1 MKKEEEN
8 ILKLIEKNKIIIKNT
23 IQKLEKNVIKK
34 NPIEMNWNLNDITID
49 FPDRKKTKEK
59 ERKIN
64 DNIEKEKDFS
74 FGDNMKEKTKD
85 KENKNYSYNNKNQNY
100 CTKNHKND
108 IIKVKKLKTI
118 DKRIN
123 INISYLCYEP
133 PFENREQNKK
143 DIKDKNKS
151 YMICSEFIANFCGK
165 KNMHINCDKKG
176 NEKVKFFTE
185 LASIKEEDNKIE
197 QSGNVSKG
205 SII

>member
-1 MKKEEEN
+1 
-8 ILKLIEKNKIIIKNT
+8 
-23 IQKLEKNVIKK
+23 
-34 NPIEMNWNLNDITID
+34 MNWNLNDITID

-74 FGDNMKEKTKD
+74 FGDNMKEKTQD

-100 CTKNHKND
+100 CNLAKNHKND
-108 IIKVKKLKTI
+108 IIKVKILKTI